1 MLISLAKKK
10 NKIVMLETYLKFDP
24 RAFLIAFLPSDSGSA
39 RQFVFFVSTTL
50 FNTIE
55 YSIFTRRQQV
65 AGQINRI
72 FLNAQ
77 QLQLYPNTHIPPFC
91 STHSHTHTHPHANNI
106 NQYLMKRKEKRLNAH
121 THTHIIV
128 TAVKQSTTGGEIIF
142 F

>member
-1 MLISLAKKK
+1 MLISLAKK
-10 NKIVMLETYLKFDP
+10 NYKIVMLETYLKFDP

-72 FLNAQ
+72 FFKTLNNYSFIQ
-77 QLQLYPNTHIPPFC
+77 THTYHHFVLHTHIP
-91 STHSHTHTHPHANNI
+91 TRTHTQI
-106 NQYLMKRKEKRLNAH
+106 
-121 THTHIIV
+121 T
-128 TAVKQSTTGGEIIF
+128 
-142 F
+142 